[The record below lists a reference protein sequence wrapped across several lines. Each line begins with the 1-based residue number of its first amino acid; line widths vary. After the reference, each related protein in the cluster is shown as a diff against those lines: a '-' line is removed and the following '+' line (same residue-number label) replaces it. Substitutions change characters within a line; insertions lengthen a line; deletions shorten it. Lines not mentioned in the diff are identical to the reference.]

1 MSKAQIITVRIPED
15 LKKRIERIAKK
26 QGVSMNQFAMYA
38 LTKET
43 GSMEANEWFKDYL
56 QGKSKASVYENFDE
70 ALAMVQERSLPDWD
84 KSDDDR

>member
-1 MSKAQIITVRIPED
+1 MNKAQVITVRIPED

-43 GSMEANEWFKDYL
+43 GAMEANEWFKDYF
-56 QGKSKASVYENFDE
+56 QGKSKASIYDNFDE
-70 ALAMVQERSLPDWD
+70 ALEAVHERPLPDWD
-84 KSDDDR
+84 K